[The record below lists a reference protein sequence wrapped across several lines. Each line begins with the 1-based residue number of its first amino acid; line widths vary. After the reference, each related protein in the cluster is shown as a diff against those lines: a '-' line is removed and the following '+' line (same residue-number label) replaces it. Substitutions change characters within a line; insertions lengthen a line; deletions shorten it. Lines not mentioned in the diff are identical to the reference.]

1 MLPFVR
7 SNRNVPS
14 LFDEFFGKDVWNDF
28 FEKSGWNSNPSVNVY
43 EKKDHYSIELA
54 APGLDKKDFH
64 IDVKDNLLTVSSEK
78 KEEKKEEKEGS
89 KVVFCEFNYSKFS
102 RSFQLP
108 DGVDVNKITANHNNG
123 VLTIQLPK
131 REEYKSQTTRMIEIH

>member
-7 SNRNVPS
+7 SNRNVPN
-14 LFDEFFGKDVWNDF
+14 LFDDFFGKDVWNDF
-28 FEKSGWNSNPSVNVY
+28 FEKSGWNSSPGVNVY
-43 EKKDHYSIELA
+43 EKKDHYEIELA

-64 IDVKDNLLTVSSEK
+64 IDLKDNVLTISSEK
-78 KEEKKEEKEGS
+78 KEEKKEEKDS

-108 DGVDVNKITANHNNG
+108 EGVDVNKIEATHKNG
-123 VLTIQLPK
+123 VLSITLPK
-131 REEYKSQTTRMIEIH
+131 REEYKSQSPRMIEIH